1 MEGPR
6 QTLCS
11 PHALATVN
19 TASEH
24 YEHGRG
30 PMMGKHENKS
40 ETTGSGGNPDR
51 TQEINNSGGG
61 GKHRAENKG
70 K

>member
-1 MEGPR
+1 M
-6 QTLCS
+6 
-11 PHALATVN
+11 N